1 MQTTEAL
8 TTMSFANFL
17 RETDAVGL
25 FVFGLLILMSIVS
38 WYFIVLKAVRI
49 VRIRSRS
56 SHVVSSFWRTAP
68 DQAIAYLE
76 QQPDWEPFSK
86 VALDGEFAMQHHDQ
100 LTQERAAGTL
110 HRAEFLDRA
119 LRAATDREM
128 ERLETGLTF
137 LASVGSTAPFI
148 GLFGTVWGIFHALVR
163 IGATGETSLDQ
174 VAGPVGEALIMT
186 ALGLAV
192 AVPAV
197 LGYNLLVRN
206 NRVIIASFHAF
217 AEDLLA
223 YLTTGARVPSSMDHH
238 RAHRSQRPA
247 T

>member
-1 MQTTEAL
+1 MHPTEAL
-8 TTMSFANFL
+8 TTMSFSNFL
-17 RETDAVGL
+17 HSTDAVGI
-25 FVFGLLILMSIVS
+25 FVFGLLVVMSIVS
-38 WYFIVLKAVRI
+38 WYFMVIKFVRAL
-49 VRIRSRS
+49 RIRTRS
-56 SHVVSSFWRTAP
+56 NHVVSSFWKTAP

-86 VALDGEFAMQHHDQ
+86 IALDAEFAMQHHDQ
-100 LTQERAAGTL
+100 LTEDRLAGTL
-110 HRAEFLDRA
+110 HRAEFLDRS
-119 LRAATDREM
+119 LRSAISREM

-137 LASVGSTAPFI
+137 LATVGSTAPFV

-238 RAHRSQRPA
+238 RAHRIKQA
-247 T
+247 A

>member
-1 MQTTEAL
+1 MHPTEAL
-8 TTMSFANFL
+8 TTMSFSNFL
-17 RETDAVGL
+17 HSTDAVGM
-25 FVFGLLILMSIVS
+25 FVFGLLIVMSIVS
-38 WYFIVLKAVRI
+38 WYFMILKFVRAL
-49 VRIRSRS
+49 RIRTRS
-56 SHVVSSFWRTAP
+56 NHVVTSFWKTAP

-86 VALDGEFAMQHHDQ
+86 IALDAEFAMQHHGQ
-100 LTQERAAGTL
+100 LTADRLAGTL
-110 HRAEFLDRA
+110 HRAEFLDRS
-119 LRAATDREM
+119 LRSAINRET

-137 LASVGSTAPFI
+137 LATVGSTAPFV

-238 RAHRSQRPA
+238 RAHRIRKA
-247 T
+247 A

>member
-1 MQTTEAL
+1 MEPTQAL
-8 TTMSFANFL
+8 TAMSFEHFL
-17 RETDAVGL
+17 RQTDAVGM

-38 WYFIVLKAVRI
+38 WYFIVLKGVQV
-49 VRIRSRS
+49 VRIRSRAN
-56 SHVVSSFWRTAP
+56 HVVSSFWKTAP
-68 DQAIAYLE
+68 ERAIAYLE
-76 QQPDWEPFSK
+76 QEPDWEPFSK
-86 VALDGEFAMQHHDQ
+86 IALDGEFAMHHHDH
-100 LTQERAAGTL
+100 LTKELAAGTL
-110 HRAEFLDRA
+110 PRAEFLDRA
-119 LRAATDREM
+119 LRAAADREM
-128 ERLETGLTF
+128 ERLETGLTI
-137 LASVGSTAPFI
+137 LASVGSTAPFV

-163 IGATGETSLDQ
+163 IGASGDTSLDQ

-206 NRVIIASFHAF
+206 NRVIIAGFHAF

-238 RAHRSQRPA
+238 RAHRQQQQA
-247 T
+247 A

>member
-1 MQTTEAL
+1 MHPTDAL
-8 TTMSFANFL
+8 TTMSFSNFL
-17 RETDAVGL
+17 RSTDAVGM

-38 WYFIVLKAVRI
+38 WYFMVIKFVRAL
-49 VRIRSRS
+49 RIRTRS
-56 SHVVSSFWRTAP
+56 NHVVSSFWKTEP

-86 VALDGEFAMQHHDQ
+86 IALDAEFAMQHHDQ
-100 LTQERAAGTL
+100 LTEDRLAGTL
-110 HRAEFLDRA
+110 HRAEFLDRS
-119 LRAATDREM
+119 LRSAINRET

-137 LASVGSTAPFI
+137 LATVGSTAPFV
-148 GLFGTVWGIFHALVR
+148 GLFGTVWGIFHALVK

-238 RAHRSQRPA
+238 RSHRIA
-247 T
+247 KAA

>member
-1 MQTTEAL
+1 MHPTDAL
-8 TTMSFANFL
+8 TTMSFSNFL
-17 RETDAVGL
+17 RSTDAVGM

-38 WYFIVLKAVRI
+38 WYFMVIKFVRAL
-49 VRIRSRS
+49 RIRTRS
-56 SHVVSSFWRTAP
+56 NHVVTSFWKTAP

-86 VALDGEFAMQHHDQ
+86 IALDAEFAMQHHDQ
-100 LTQERAAGTL
+100 LTEDRLAGTL
-110 HRAEFLDRA
+110 HRAEFLDRS
-119 LRAATDREM
+119 LRSAINREM

-137 LASVGSTAPFI
+137 LATVGSTAPFV

-238 RAHRSQRPA
+238 RAHRIRKA
-247 T
+247 A

>member
-1 MQTTEAL
+1 MHQTEAL

-25 FVFGLLILMSIVS
+25 FVFGLLVFMSIVS
-38 WYFIVLKAVRI
+38 WYFMIIKFIRVA
-49 VRIRSRS
+49 RIRTRS
-56 SHVVSSFWRTAP
+56 NHVVSAFWKTP
-68 DQAIAYLE
+68 TDQAIGYLE
-76 QQPDWEPFSK
+76 NQPDWEPFSK
-86 VALDGEFAMQHHDQ
+86 IALDAEFAMQHHDQ
-100 LTQERAAGTL
+100 LTEDRLAGTL
-110 HRAEFLDRA
+110 HRADFLDRS
-119 LRAATDREM
+119 LRGSINREM

-137 LASVGSTAPFI
+137 LATVGSTAPFV

-238 RAHRSQRPA
+238 RANAKQA
-247 T
+247 A

>member
-1 MQTTEAL
+1 MHPTEAL

-17 RETDAVGL
+17 RETDAVGM
-25 FVFGLLILMSIVS
+25 FVFVLLVIMSVIS
-38 WYFIVLKAVRI
+38 WYFMIIKCIRM
-49 VRIRSRS
+49 VRIRTRS
-56 SHVVSSFWRTAP
+56 NHVVSAFWKTP
-68 DQAIAYLE
+68 TDQAIGYLE
-76 QQPDWEPFSK
+76 NQPDWEPFSK
-86 VALDGEFAMQHHDQ
+86 IALDAEFAMQHHDQ
-100 LTQERAAGTL
+100 LTEDRLAGTL
-110 HRAEFLDRA
+110 HRADFLDRA
-119 LRAATDREM
+119 LRGSINREM

-137 LASVGSTAPFI
+137 LATVGSTAPFV

-238 RAHRSQRPA
+238 RANA
-247 T
+247 KKAA

>member
-1 MQTTEAL
+1 MHPTEAL

-17 RETDAVGL
+17 RQTDAVGM
-25 FVFGLLILMSIVS
+25 FVFVLLVLMSIVS
-38 WYFIVLKAVRI
+38 WYFIVIKFVRV
-49 VRIRSRS
+49 VRIRTRS
-56 SHVVSSFWRTAP
+56 NHVVTAFWKTP
-68 DQAIAYLE
+68 TEQAIGYLE
-76 QQPDWEPFSK
+76 NQPDWEPFSK
-86 VALDGEFAMQHHDQ
+86 IALDGEFAMQHHDQ
-100 LTQERAAGTL
+100 LTEDRLAGTL
-110 HRAEFLDRA
+110 HRADFLDRT
-119 LRAATDREM
+119 LRASINREM

-137 LASVGSTAPFI
+137 LATVGSTAPFV

-238 RAHRSQRPA
+238 RAHA
-247 T
+247 KKAA

>member
-1 MQTTEAL
+1 
-8 TTMSFANFL
+8 MSFSNFL
-17 RETDAVGL
+17 RSTDAVGM
-25 FVFGLLILMSIVS
+25 FVFGLLIVMSIVS
-38 WYFIVLKAVRI
+38 WYFMVIKFVRAL
-49 VRIRSRS
+49 RIRTRS
-56 SHVVSSFWRTAP
+56 NHVVSSFWKTAP

-86 VALDGEFAMQHHDQ
+86 IALDAEFAMQHHDQ
-100 LTQERAAGTL
+100 LTEDRLAGTL
-110 HRAEFLDRA
+110 HRAEFLDRS
-119 LRAATDREM
+119 LRSAINREM

-137 LASVGSTAPFI
+137 LATVGSTAPFV
-148 GLFGTVWGIFHALVR
+148 GLFGTVWGIFHALVK

-238 RAHRSQRPA
+238 RAHRISKA
-247 T
+247 A